1 MHGDW
6 PLVGRSAQ
14 LERVSGLLQ
23 RGADG
28 VVLAG
33 PAGVGKTR
41 LAAECLTAASAAGF
55 VPLRAAATQAA
66 ARLPLGAFAPLLP
79 DLVGGV
85 DRAEVLRHVA
95 RAIADRGDD
104 RPVALFVDD
113 VHLLDEASA
122 ALTHQ
127 LARHP
132 GLFLLATL
140 RSGEPARDAVMAL
153 WKDGLT
159 DRVELGPLSEQ
170 EVEALLA
177 AVLGGPLEGGARHR
191 LWTRSAGNV
200 LLLRELVQGALES
213 GMLREEGGLWELR
226 GSLPASVRLFEIVD
240 ARLAG
245 LAPDE
250 REALE
255 ILALGQPLGVE
266 LMERL
271 SGGADLAGLERRGLV
286 KSEQDGRRL
295 LLRLAH
301 PLYGEILRSRLSP
314 LRTRDLSRTLASA
327 VAGGSR
333 RRRDDVLRH
342 ATWGIDGGGAVE
354 GRILIEG
361 ARRARMLFDF
371 ELGERL
377 ARAAVEGHPSDRL
390 DAELLLAELLFVQAR
405 YDEANRILA
414 ALAGAIEGDGNAEAD
429 RARVAIMRIDSL
441 AFGGR
446 AEEAMVA
453 LLEAEAAIT
462 DPYWRDQLAV
472 ERAMFAL
479 VGGFSDV
486 AAELV
491 EPLLDRVT
499 GPALVTAC
507 IVAGQAM
514 GLQGRLT
521 AALAA
526 TERGLAAHAGQGFTH
541 LAWYPAMTVM
551 TSARDLIWA
560 GQLDRANEISRR
572 GYEEALAEGA
582 VEPRSWF
589 AGSLSQE
596 LLLRGQVNDAVRWGQ
611 ECAALLRPLGRKIY
625 YRVALQQLVVARAV
639 AGDAY
644 EAERLLKELEDSSVP
659 LFRWEEGEVERV
671 RGWIELAMGDV
682 TGALDR
688 FRTAAG
694 IAATS
699 GDRVIESAALH
710 DIARVG
716 PAGEVAA
723 RLAELAGLVEGPL
736 APARAAHA
744 RAKASRDPGGLEQAA
759 ADFEAMGA
767 QLFAAE
773 ACTDAAVAWQQRG
786 EPRKATAAE
795 RRAGTLAARCDG
807 ARTPGL
813 ADSAPARA
821 VLTAR
826 ELEIAHLAAAGV
838 ANKEIAAKL
847 GLSLHTVQNKLH
859 VAYEKLGVAG
869 RSELSRALE
878 RR

>member
-1 MHGDW
+1 VHGDW
-6 PLVGRSAQ
+6 PLVGRAAQ
-14 LERVSGLLQ
+14 LERVGALL
-23 RGADG
+23 RGGADG

-33 PAGVGKTR
+33 AAGVGKTR
-41 LAAECLTAASAAGF
+41 LAAECLTVASAAGF

-79 DLVGGV
+79 DLVAGV

-95 RAIADRGDD
+95 RAIAERGDD

-140 RSGEPARDAVMAL
+140 RSGEPARDAVTAL

-159 DRVELGPLSEQ
+159 DRLDLGPLSEQ
-170 EVEALLA
+170 EVDELLVS
-177 AVLGGPLEGGARHR
+177 VLGGPLEGGTRHR
-191 LWTRSAGNV
+191 LWTGSAGNV
-200 LLLRELVQGALES
+200 LLLRELVQAALEA
-213 GMLREEGGLWELR
+213 GTLREEGGLWELR
-226 GSLPASVRLFEIVD
+226 GHLPASVRLFEIVD
-240 ARLAG
+240 TRLTG
-245 LAPDE
+245 LAAEE

-266 LMERL
+266 LMEQLTDR
-271 SGGADLAGLERRGLV
+271 DLAGLERRSLIR
-286 KSEQDGRRL
+286 SEQDGRRL

-301 PLYGEILRSRLSP
+301 PLYGETLRARLTP
-314 LRTRDLSRTLASA
+314 LRTRALSRTLADA
-327 VAGGSR
+327 VADGRS
-333 RRRDDVLRH
+333 RRRDDVLRL
-342 ATWGIDGGGAVE
+342 ATWRLDGGGSVDGGVLLA
-354 GRILIEG
+354 G

-377 ARAAVEGHPSDRL
+377 ARAAVDADPATAL
-390 DAELLLAELLFVQAR
+390 DAELLVAELLFVQAR

-414 ALAGAIEGDGNAEAD
+414 RLAATVAGGDEAD
-429 RARVAIMRIDSL
+429 RARVALMRIDSL

-453 LLEAEAAIT
+453 LLEAEADIT

-507 IVAGQAM
+507 IVAGQAF
-514 GLQGRLT
+514 GLQGRLA

-526 TERGLAAHAGQGFTH
+526 TERGLAAHAGQGVTH

-560 GQLDRANEISRR
+560 GELDRAAEISRR
-572 GYEEALAEGA
+572 GYEEALALGA

-589 AGSLSQE
+589 AGSLCQE
-596 LLLRGQVNDAVRWGQ
+596 LLVRGDVTAATRWGQ
-611 ECAALLRPLGRKIY
+611 ECATLLRPLGRRIY
-625 YRVALQQLVVARAV
+625 YRVALQQLVAARAM
-639 AGDAY
+639 AGDADG
-644 EAERLLKELEDSSVP
+644 AEWLLKELEDSSVP
-659 LFRWEEGEVERV
+659 LFRWEEGEVERA
-671 RGWIELAMGDV
+671 RGWIALARGN
-682 TGALDR
+682 TSGALAR
-688 FRTAAG
+688 FRTAAA
-694 IAATS
+694 IAAAS

-710 DIARVG
+710 DIARLG
-716 PAGEVAA
+716 PAAEVAP
-723 RLAELAGLVEGPL
+723 RLTELAAVVEGPL
-736 APARAAHA
+736 APARAVHA
-744 RAKASRDPGGLEQAA
+744 RAKAARHPQGLEEAA
-759 ADFEAMGA
+759 AAFEAMGA
-767 QLFAAE
+767 LLLAAE
-773 ACTDAAVAWQQRG
+773 AEGDAAVAWQQRG

-795 RRAGTLAARCDG
+795 RRATTLAAGCDG
-807 ARTPGL
+807 AHTPGL

-826 ELEIAHLAAAGV
+826 ELEIARLAGAGV
-838 ANKEIAAKL
+838 ANKEIAARL

-859 VAYEKLGVAG
+859 AAYEKLGVAG
-869 RSELSRALE
+869 RADLARVLE
-878 RR
+878 RH

>member
-1 MHGDW
+1 
-6 PLVGRSAQ
+6 VGRTAQ
-14 LERVSGLLQ
+14 LERVGALL
-23 RGADG
+23 RGGADG

-79 DLVGGV
+79 DLVAGA
-85 DRAEVLRHVA
+85 DRAEVLRLVA
-95 RAIADRGDD
+95 RAIAQRGDD

-122 ALTHQ
+122 VLTHQ

-159 DRVELGPLSEQ
+159 DRLDLGPLSEP
-170 EVEALLA
+170 EVDELLTS
-177 AVLGGPLEGGARHR
+177 VLGGPLEGGARHL

-200 LLLRELVQGALES
+200 LLLRELVHAALEA
-213 GMLREEGGLWELR
+213 GTLREEGGLWELR
-226 GSLPASVRLFEIVD
+226 GHLPASVRLFEIID

-245 LAPDE
+245 LAAGE
-250 REALE
+250 RETLE
-255 ILALGQPLGVE
+255 ILALAQPLGLE
-266 LMERL
+266 LMEHL
-271 SGGADLAGLERRGLV
+271 TTSDLAGLERRGLV
-286 KSEQDGRRL
+286 QSEQEGRRL

-301 PLYGEILRSRLSP
+301 PLYGEILRGRLSP
-314 LRTRDLSRTLASA
+314 LRTRALSDTLADAAADRPS
-327 VAGGSR
+327 
-333 RRRDDVLRH
+333 RRRDDALRL
-342 ATWGIDGGGAVE
+342 ATWGLDGGGAVPGRVLVE
-354 GRILIEG
+354 GG
-361 ARRARMLFDF
+361 RRARMLFDF

-377 ARAAVEGHPSDRL
+377 ARAAIDAEAPAAMASRGS

-414 ALAGAIEGDGNAEAD
+414 ALAEAVAGGEEGD
-429 RARVAIMRIDSL
+429 RARVALMRIDSL

-453 LLEAEAAIT
+453 LLEAEADIT

-479 VGGFSDV
+479 VGGFTDV

-507 IVAGQAM
+507 IVAGQAF

-526 TERGLAAHAGQGFTH
+526 TEKGRAAHAGQEGVTH

-560 GQLDRANEISRR
+560 GELDRAAAVSRR
-572 GYEEALAEGA
+572 GYEDALAEGA

-596 LLLRGQVNDAVRWGQ
+596 LLLRGEVSAAVRWGQ
-611 ECAALLRPLGRKIY
+611 ECATLLRPLSRRIY
-625 YRVALQQLVVARAV
+625 YRVALQQLVAARAL
-639 AGDAY
+639 AGDID
-644 EAERLLKELEDSSVP
+644 EAEYLIKELEDSSVP
-659 LFRWEEGEVERV
+659 LFRWEEGEVERT
-671 RGWIELAMGDV
+671 RGWIDLARGD
-682 TGALDR
+682 TSGALAR
-688 FRTAAG
+688 FRAAAAIAAAG
-694 IAATS
+694 

-710 DIARVG
+710 DIARLG

-723 RLAELAGLVEGPL
+723 RLAELAEVIEGPL

-744 RAKASRDPGGLEQAA
+744 RAKAGRDPGGLERAA
-759 ADFEAMGA
+759 AAFEAMGA
-767 QLFAAE
+767 LLFAAE
-773 ACTDAAVAWQQRG
+773 AATDAAVAWQQRG

-795 RRAGTLAARCDG
+795 RRATALAARCDG
-807 ARTPGL
+807 AHTPGL
-813 ADSAPARA
+813 ADAAPARA

-826 ELEIAHLAAAGV
+826 ELEIARLASAGV
-838 ANKEIAAKL
+838 ANKEIAARL

-859 VAYEKLGVAG
+859 TAYEKLGVAG
-869 RSELSRALE
+869 RSELARVLG
-878 RR
+878 RH